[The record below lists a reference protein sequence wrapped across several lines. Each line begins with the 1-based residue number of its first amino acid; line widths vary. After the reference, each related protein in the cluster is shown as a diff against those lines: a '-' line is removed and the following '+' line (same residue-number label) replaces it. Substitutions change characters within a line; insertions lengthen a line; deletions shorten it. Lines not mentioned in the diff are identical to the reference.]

1 MGAMK
6 SLKMGKVLGTIRRK
20 NTSNGTHPSRLAPSI
35 RLTLASL
42 AL

>member
-20 NTSNGTHPSRLAPSI
+20 NTSSGTHPSRSTPSI
-35 RLTLASL
+35 RLTLAFL
-42 AL
+42 VL